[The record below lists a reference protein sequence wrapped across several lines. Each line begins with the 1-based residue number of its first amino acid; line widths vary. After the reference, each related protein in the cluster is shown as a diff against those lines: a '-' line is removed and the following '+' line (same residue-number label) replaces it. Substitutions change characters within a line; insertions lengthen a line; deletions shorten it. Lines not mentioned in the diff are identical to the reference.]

1 MPSLDVAEPS
11 EKKQSRLSH
20 LARPQKPL
28 LTKPLPDS
36 PSLTRTQSR
45 SSQLGY
51 HLQKADT
58 QMTLDSENYVLEQQY
73 RVRLQLTQKE
83 IDLLRYTWNKMLL
96 DEPITQPKSVFPQM
110 PGAFAAT
117 LETRETRPTLRQTSS
132 STVASS
138 LFCRQLYSNLLTM
151 KPEYARMFPS
161 IHHQAVSFAGVIS
174 FAISQLERL
183 DAIDQ
188 YLCNLGKRHSRI
200 LGIEPEMFETLGE
213 ALIDTFHGR
222 FGIRFT
228 QELEV
233 LWIQLYMY
241 LANSLLQF
249 GMDPHIN
256 LDAEQPS
263 SAPSIKKSTRTVSIL
278 SDNDSLMEESSKRG
292 SVFTTSTSASVTV
305 DHTGKPSLA
314 SALPPL
320 PKDESN
326 FSSSV
331 KTKIKKRKR
340 DCVIM

>member
-11 EKKQSRLSH
+11 EKKQLRLSH

-28 LTKPLPDS
+28 LTKPLPDL
-36 PSLTRTQSR
+36 PLLTRTQSR

-96 DEPITQPKSVFPQM
+96 DEPITQPKLVFPQM

-117 LETRETRPTLRQTSS
+117 LETRETRPTLRQTSLL
-132 STVASS
+132 TVALL
-138 LFCRQLYSNLLTM
+138 LFCRQLYLNLLTM
-151 KPEYARMFPS
+151 KPEYARMFPL
-161 IHHQAVSFAGVIS
+161 IHHQAVLFAGVIS
-174 FAISQLERL
+174 FAILQLERL

-188 YLCNLGKRHSRI
+188 YLCNLGKRHLRI

-213 ALIDTFHGR
+213 ALIDTFHER

-241 LANSLLQF
+241 LANLLLQF

-256 LDAEQPS
+256 LDAEQPL
-263 SAPSIKKSTRTVSIL
+263 SAPLIKKSTRTVLIL
-278 SDNDSLMEESSKRG
+278 SDNDLLMEELLKRG
-292 SVFTTSTSASVTV
+292 LVFTTLTSVLVTV

-326 FSSSV
+326 FSSLV